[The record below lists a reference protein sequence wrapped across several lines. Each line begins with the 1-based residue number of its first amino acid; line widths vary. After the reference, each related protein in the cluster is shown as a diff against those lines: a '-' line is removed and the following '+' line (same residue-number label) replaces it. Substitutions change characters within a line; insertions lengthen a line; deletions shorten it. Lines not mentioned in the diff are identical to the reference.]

1 MHQEIEISSLDLRYE
16 GLRLKKRTQEAD
28 LLSSMAERGIEE
40 PLEGVDK
47 EGKHLLLNGFMRVRC
62 ARKLGIMK
70 VPYVSIGDDE
80 ATGMVRLLRVPKTEG
95 LTILE
100 QAAFIEE
107 LSSQE
112 GLSVAEI
119 TELVSRSKAWV
130 SMRLGLLRDMTATTR
145 KKLMQGRFSV
155 YAYMHFLRPFMR
167 MNSVSRQDIE
177 EFVEALSG
185 KKLSVREIELLANGF
200 FRGPDSFREQIV
212 AGNVSV
218 SLDQLQQIP
227 ADPEGC
233 NDFERGLLKDLET
246 LGRYM
251 QRVMGKINDT
261 RLKSRPFH
269 AEANLLSAGILS
281 RTSAFTQIMRSF
293 YDRSGQA

>member
-28 LLSSMAERGIEE
+28 LLSSMAECGIEE

-70 VPYVSIGDDE
+70 VPYVSIGVDE
-80 ATGMVRLLRVPKTEG
+80 AAGMVRLLRVPKTEG

-119 TELVSRSKAWV
+119 AELVSRSKAWV
-130 SMRLGLLRDMTATTR
+130 SMRLGLLRDMTAKTR
-145 KKLMQGRFSV
+145 KKLMRGRFSV

-177 EFVEALSG
+177 EFVKALSG

-218 SLDQLQQIP
+218 SLEQIQQIP
-227 ADPEGC
+227 ADPDGC
-233 NDFERGLLKDLET
+233 SDFERGLLKDLDA
-246 LGRYM
+246 LGRTM

-281 RTSAFTQIMRSF
+281 RTSAFTQIMRRF